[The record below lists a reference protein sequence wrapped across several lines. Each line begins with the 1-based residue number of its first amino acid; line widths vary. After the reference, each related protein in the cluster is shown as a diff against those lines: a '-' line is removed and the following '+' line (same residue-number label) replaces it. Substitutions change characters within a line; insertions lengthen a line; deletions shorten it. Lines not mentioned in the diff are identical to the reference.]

1 MALTARPSTP
11 VAAGPG
17 QHPSQQC
24 QHTSQQCCLVQDIMQ
39 HCQQHHNAKLVTCH
53 AVPRKVFY
61 MLVLCAG
68 IDIHPMTLEVNFRLP
83 FMREFLL
90 LHGVV
95 DASKTSCL
103 MVLGKGSGQAILL
116 AVGGAQEALY
126 AQPGTYDLVS
136 RYCTMPAKVPR

>member
-1 MALTARPSTP
+1 
-11 VAAGPG
+11 
-17 QHPSQQC
+17 
-24 QHTSQQCCLVQDIMQ
+24 
-39 HCQQHHNAKLVTCH
+39 
-53 AVPRKVFY
+53 
-61 MLVLCAG
+61 
-68 IDIHPMTLEVNFRLP
+68 MTLEVNFRLP

-126 AQPGTYDLVS
+126 AKPGTYDLVRHES
-136 RYCTMPAKVPR
+136 CHMTVECQPSASIGSAPSV